1 MSVKERDPLTGYETT
16 GHEWDGIKELNTG
29 VPKIVWRAIGV
40 TFVYSAISWV
50 LLPAWP
56 LVTTYTGGLLG
67 IDQQATVNAELVAEE
82 EARAPLN
89 ERIVSMSAE
98 EILSDN
104 ELRPQVLETAHV
116 LFADNC
122 SVCHGADANG
132 GPGFPSLVDK
142 AWLWGGDEDTIME
155 TLRVG
160 INAPHE
166 ETRVGQ
172 MLAFGREGMLE
183 RDQIRQVVS
192 YVRSLSG
199 HEGEAES
206 IAAGQELF
214 AENCASCHGDEGK
227 GSHDVGAPDLTDEF
241 WIYGGDEESLFTTIY
256 GGRQGWMPAWE
267 TRLSEARRKILTVYL
282 LDKAQ

>member
-82 EARAPLN
+82 KARAPLN

>member
-206 IAAGQELF
+206 IAAGQEIF

>member
-98 EILSDN
+98 EILSDD
-104 ELRPQVLETAHV
+104 ELRPRVLETAHV